1 MKSLNFHT
9 EISILTFLLFWT
21 VAQFSLF
28 CHSEELKDVQVKII
42 KEAKKP
48 CNDDPSRMAERGNI
62 ENLILFK
69 KTPSFLCLLPM
80 YVLDIPL
87 EPLSISGIILQVIIW
102 KFIMLDD

>member
-9 EISILTFLLFWT
+9 EMSILTYLLLWT

-48 CNDDPSRMAERGNI
+48 CNEDPSRMAERGNV

-69 KTPSFLCLLPM
+69 NSHHFYVFYLCM
-80 YVLDIPL
+80 
-87 EPLSISGIILQVIIW
+87 
-102 KFIMLDD
+102 

>member
-1 MKSLNFHT
+1 MLFILNISINMKSLNFHT
-9 EISILTFLLFWT
+9 EMSILTFLLLWT

-48 CNDDPSRMAERGNI
+48 CNEDPSRMAERGNV

-69 KTPSFLCLLPM
+69 NSIIFMFTT
-80 YVLDIPL
+80 YVCR
-87 EPLSISGIILQVIIW
+87 
-102 KFIMLDD
+102 IM

>member
-9 EISILTFLLFWT
+9 EMSILTFLLLWT

-48 CNDDPSRMAERGNI
+48 CNEDPSRMAERGNV

-69 KTPSFLCLLPM
+69 NSIIFMLTT
-80 YVLDIPL
+80 YVDIPL